1 MPRLRTAR
9 RNRMQLK
16 VIREKPLDF
25 GSGQDRD
32 GPARKRVGLICAGKG
47 RYQEEWPCNPDLV
60 EFTKEGVIG
69 KGVMHRYLPKD
80 TGARLI
86 GRTVSGN
93 TNRPNQPQSSDAMLK
108 H

>member
-1 MPRLRTAR
+1 MPRLRTAQ

-16 VIREKPLDF
+16 VIREKPLDL

-32 GPARKRVGLICAGKG
+32 GPARKRVGRICAGKG

-86 GRTVSGN
+86 GRTGSGKSN
-93 TNRPNQPQSSDAMLK
+93 GFNLAQSSGAMIK
-108 H
+108 D